1 MCASLFMSTDKT
13 QLTKFNEKGERV
25 IATLADFTAGDRI
38 IAVVRASD
46 EGAERLIGV
55 SIYLNAPKV
64 AQ

>member
-1 MCASLFMSTDKT
+1 MT
-13 QLTKFNEKGERV
+13 
-25 IATLADFTAGDRI
+25 ATLADFTAGDRI

-46 EGAERLIGV
+46 EDAERLIGV